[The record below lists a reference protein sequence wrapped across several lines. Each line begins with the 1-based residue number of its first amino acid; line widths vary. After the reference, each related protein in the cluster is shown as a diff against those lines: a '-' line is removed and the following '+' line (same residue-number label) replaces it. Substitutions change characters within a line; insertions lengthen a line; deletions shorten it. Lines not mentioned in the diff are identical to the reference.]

1 MNSKL
6 SEEPEKQGA
15 VSRILHSIRTRCSI
29 ATAAFLI
36 LVLVVFYVGG
46 RIVLVHLMRDA
57 EEQVRDIG
65 LDISR
70 IAYRNAE
77 KARHST
83 ERHAAAAVEMLS
95 AGSAPEEL
103 FDKFFS
109 SGLALVSVFEADG
122 TFVCGAIRCAEGDK
136 LLEAEDLDP
145 YSERIAEWV
154 TTDHNTLSSS
164 LGIVQLKGYPFYMS
178 MMMMP
183 SGNVAML
190 GTAFSSSIFSA
201 QVNDG
206 FAGVG
211 IRITDRKT
219 VVERRSAKG
228 VAVNA
233 SPFGLTPML
242 SEALNFYT
250 GGFWS
255 FDRNPF
261 EAVFAVRD
269 ISGNAITMISVSLPQ
284 TLSNVTQSALGRF
297 TFFISIAGIFI
308 VLPVFWFQGIVL
320 LNPLS
325 RMTEAIRKLGEHHM
339 DTDCPRLEWKGK
351 DEFAMLALSVNRML
365 ETISTR
371 AVKLGQM
378 EARQRALIEAVPDA
392 LVVFDRKGRLVS
404 IYKQPEGVPPVPGFA
419 QGAKP
424 SPSTYSEEDL
434 AAFDSSVTSV
444 FESKKAS
451 ILGFSAGDERNYEMR
466 LSRLDD
472 RFALG
477 IIRDVTSE
485 VAEHKL
491 RLNAEKRTLEV
502 SKRESLS
509 LMAAGIAHDVNNVL
523 SVILNTVEAE
533 WGGASPNGGESAA
546 ICAVRD
552 AVKRGS
558 AMSRE
563 LMTYAGEMR
572 VALVPVNP
580 SAVVNDVKMMAEGV
594 LDKNISLSYNLAEG
608 LPDVDVDTNQFW
620 KIIFNIVKNAGEAIG
635 DRQGHITISTSAF
648 EMTESKAVDFESEH
662 PLPPGPGVIFEISD
676 DGPGVKAEL
685 LSRMFDPYVSSRALG
700 RGLGLAT
707 VRSIVEAHGG
717 GIRVQ
722 SVVDHGTTFGIYLPA
737 SSREGS
743 ASVAPVERKLGELP
757 QEVLVIDND
766 ETILRTCSVLLKA
779 MKIGVHVA
787 RNRAESLGLLRRKP
801 DDIGA
806 IILDVNLG
814 GIDTVRLLDALR
826 AAAPKTSIIVSSGSN
841 EEAVEKLFEGHP
853 YDAFLAKPYTIS
865 ELKSALCCSR
875 RDA

>member
-1 MNSKL
+1 MDSMHC
-6 SEEPEKQGA
+6 EEAERQGA
-15 VSRILHSIRTRCSI
+15 FSRICHSIRTRYSI
-29 ATAAFLI
+29 ATAAFL
-36 LVLVVFYVGG
+36 LAVLVVFYVGG

-77 KARHST
+77 KARRST
-83 ERHAAAAVEMLS
+83 ERHATAAVEMLS
-95 AGSAPEEL
+95 TGTAPEAL
-103 FDKFFS
+103 FDKFFNT
-109 SGLALVSVFEADG
+109 GLALVSVFKEDG
-122 TFVCGAIRCAEGDK
+122 TFVCGAIRSAEGD
-136 LLEAEDLDP
+136 LLLDSQDLEP
-145 YSERIAEWV
+145 YTERIAEWV
-154 TTDHNTLSSS
+154 KSDHEALASSV
-164 LGIVQLKGYPFYMS
+164 GIVQLKGYPFYMS

-183 SGNVAML
+183 NGSVAML
-190 GTAFSSSIFSA
+190 GTVFSSSIFSA

-206 FAGVG
+206 FSGVG

-219 VVERRSAKG
+219 VVERKSAKG

-242 SEALNFYT
+242 SEALNFYS
-250 GGFWS
+250 GGFWR

-284 TLSNVTQSALGRF
+284 TLANVTQSALGRF

-308 VLPVFWFQGIVL
+308 VLPVFWFQGKVL

-325 RMTEAIRKLGEHHM
+325 RMTEAIRRLGQHHR

-404 IYKQPEGVPPVPGFA
+404 VYKQPEGVPPVPGFEK
-419 QGAKP
+419 GAKP
-424 SPSTYSEEDL
+424 SDATYSADDI
-434 AAFDSSVTSV
+434 AAFDRTVMSV
-444 FESKKAS
+444 FEEKKAGVLS
-451 ILGFSAGDERNYEMR
+451 FSAGEDRQFEMR

-491 RLNAEKRTLEV
+491 RLGAEKRAIEI

-533 WGGASPNGGESAA
+533 WGAASKGGGESAT
-546 ICAVRD
+546 IRAVRD

-580 SAVVNDVKMMAEGV
+580 SAVVNDVKMLAEGV
-594 LDKNISLSYNLAEG
+594 LEKNITLSYNLADG

-648 EMTESKAVDFESEH
+648 EMTEAKAVDFESEH
-662 PLPPGPGVIFEISD
+662 PLPPGQGVIFEISD

-717 GIRVQ
+717 GIRVT
-722 SVVDHGTTFGIYLPA
+722 SVVDEGTTFCIYLPVA
-737 SSREGS
+737 SREGTAS
-743 ASVAPVERKLGELP
+743 AVPVERKQGELP
-757 QEVLVIDND
+757 QEVMVVDND
-766 ETILRTCSVLLKA
+766 ESILKTSSVLLKA
-779 MKIGVHVA
+779 MKIGVHLA
-787 RNRAESLGLLRRKP
+787 RNRQESLGLLRRKA

-806 IILDVNLG
+806 ILLDVNLG
-814 GIDTVRLLDALR
+814 GIDTVRLLDAFR
-826 AAAPKTSIIVSSGSN
+826 AAAPKTVVIVSSGSN
-841 EEAVEKLFEGHP
+841 EESVERLFEGHP
-853 YDAFLAKPYTIS
+853 YDAFLAKPYTIA
-865 ELKSALCCSR
+865 ELKAALCTSR
-875 RDA
+875 REA